1 MTGLFEP
8 RMKRLIAIAA
18 LAVSA
23 ASPPKEWL
31 EAADSARNVFEEAV
45 ISARAS
51 QIVGGQVAGSA
62 DFDIYT
68 KGRDRGLILFK
79 GGKNSGRKV
88 LTSGDRMWLLVPG
101 ASNPVPITANQRL
114 LGGASIADV
123 ARLRFAED
131 YIAAMRPATEQVN
144 GRACRVFD
152 LKAQSAKLAYP
163 KVVLWMDEAR
173 KLPARVLFSLASG
186 RDAKQVTFTKFS
198 QAAGKTV
205 VREMEIQDLLSSESG
220 AITRL
225 EYLDYRPAKIDDKLF
240 TPEGAKGL

>member
-1 MTGLFEP
+1 MLKAT
-8 RMKRLIAIAA
+8 MKLLLAAA
-18 LAVSA
+18 LAV
-23 ASPPKEWL
+23 ASSDARPWL
-31 EAADSARNVFEEAV
+31 EAADAARNVFEEAV

-51 QIVGGQVAGSA
+51 QVVGGQVAGSA

-88 LTSGDRMWLLVPG
+88 LTSGDRMWLIVPG

-131 YIAAMRPATEQVN
+131 YAATMRPDTEQVN
-144 GRACRVFD
+144 SRTCRVFD
-152 LKAQSAKLAYP
+152 LKAQSPKIAYP

-198 QAAGKTV
+198 QASGKTV

-240 TPEGAKGL
+240 TPEGARGL